1 MEKIIAYFGKIGI
14 SEAELNPF
22 LSKLQTKTFRA
33 GDILLAAGQTD
44 DYLSFLNTGIIR
56 YFVQTDTKE
65 STFDFVL
72 PNSFYCHYDSFHT
85 RNPTMFFSQALT
97 DGEIRRIHNNDLME
111 LFSTCKYAKDLT
123 TAAVEKLLERKVKR
137 ELSLL
142 VDTPEQ
148 RYIKLFEKKPEL
160 IQLIPQKH
168 LATYLGIV
176 PETLSRI
183 RKRIS

>member
-1 MEKIIAYFGKIGI
+1 MEKIINYFNQIGI
-14 SEAELNPF
+14 SETEMLPF
-22 LSKLQTKTFRA
+22 LSKLNCKKISA
-33 GDILLAAGQTD
+33 GDFLVTSGQTD
-44 DYLSFLNTGIIR
+44 DYMSFLNSGVIR
-56 YFVQTDTKE
+56 YFVQTDNKE

-85 RNPTMFFSQALT
+85 RNPTMFSSQAIT
-97 DGEIRRIHNNDLME
+97 DCEISRIHTNDLIE

-123 TAAVEKLLERKVKR
+123 TAAVEKLLEKKVKR

-142 VDTPEQ
+142 TDTPEQ
-148 RYIKLFEKKPEL
+148 RYLKLLEKKPEL
-160 IQLIPQKH
+160 IQLVPQKY

>member
-1 MEKIIAYFGKIGI
+1 MQKIIEYFNQIGI
-14 SEAELNPF
+14 SETELQPF
-22 LSKLQTKTFRA
+22 LAKLNCKTFRA
-33 GDILLAAGQTD
+33 GDLLLSPGQTD
-44 DYLSFLNTGIIR
+44 DYMSFLNSGIIR
-56 YFVQTDTKE
+56 YYAQSDTKE

-85 RNPTMFFSQALT
+85 RNPTMFTSQALT
-97 DGEIRRIHNNDLME
+97 NCEISRIHNDDLVK

-123 TAAVEKLLERKVKR
+123 ATAVEKLLERKVKR

-142 VDTPEQ
+142 IDTPEQ
-148 RYIKLFEKKPEL
+148 RYLKLLEKKPEL
-160 IQLIPQKH
+160 IQHIPQKH

>member
-1 MEKIIAYFGKIGI
+1 MEKIINYFNKIGI
-14 SEAELNPF
+14 PETELNPF
-22 LSKLQTKTFRA
+22 LTKLNSKTFRT
-33 GDILLAAGQTD
+33 GDILLSPGQTD
-44 DYLSFLNTGIIR
+44 DYLSFLHSGIIR

-72 PNSFYCHYDSFHT
+72 PNNFYCHYDSFHT
-85 RNPTMFFSQALT
+85 RNPTMFSSQALV
-97 DGEIRRIHNNDLME
+97 DCEISRIHNNDLIE

-123 TAAVEKLLERKVKR
+123 KSAVEKLLEKKVKR

-142 VDTPEQ
+142 TDTPEQ
-148 RYIKLFEKKPEL
+148 RYLKLFEKKPEL
-160 IQLIPQKH
+160 IQLIPQKY

>member
-1 MEKIIAYFGKIGI
+1 MEKIIKYFNQLGI
-14 SEAELNPF
+14 SETELQPF
-22 LSKLQTKTFRA
+22 LTKLNCKSHSA
-33 GDILLAAGQTD
+33 GDFLLTSGQTD
-44 DYLSFLNTGIIR
+44 DYLSFLNSGVIR
-56 YFVQTDTKE
+56 YFVQTDNKE

-85 RNPTMFFSQALT
+85 RNPTMFSSQAIT
-97 DGEIRRIHNNDLME
+97 NCEISRIHTNDLIQ

-123 TAAVEKLLERKVKR
+123 TSAVEKLLEKKVKR

-142 VDTPEQ
+142 IDTPEQ
-148 RYIKLFEKKPEL
+148 RYLKLLEKKPEL
-160 IQLIPQKH
+160 IQLVPQKY